1 MNKILYSINS
11 LSYREEIFFRSIIV
25 LHKSSNHKIWKR
37 DDKNFDVLIVGKE
50 FNPSNLYLSPKT
62 TVIISMAAE
71 LVECKNIHKINLT
84 SPIKATEL
92 IKSIGHAELLLSR
105 SSIAVDTILEDRK
118 VKLLRWPSAAIL
130 AQHVA
135 YPILAA
141 LLSKQAMTVNE
152 LAKFSKNT
160 PEICDKFL
168 NLIVTNNDAE
178 YTHTIDIG
186 KKIPTKKNF
195 RKSLLDKIKVRLGLN

>member
-1 MNKILYSINS
+1 M
-11 LSYREEIFFRSIIV
+11 
-25 LHKSSNHKIWKR
+25 
-37 DDKNFDVLIVGKE
+37 
-50 FNPSNLYLSPKT
+50 
-62 TVIISMAAE
+62 
-71 LVECKNIHKINLT
+71 
-84 SPIKATEL
+84 
-92 IKSIGHAELLLSR
+92 
-105 SSIAVDTILEDRK
+105 
-118 VKLLRWPSAAIL
+118 RWPSAAIL

-141 LLSKQAMTVNE
+141 LLSKQAMTVSE

-186 KKIPTKKNF
+186 KKIPTKKIF